1 MYMPANENI
10 LSICKITFF
19 ERYKL
24 LLLPIILL
32 GFYTQSSAQKYLL
45 RVEYVDSISTILRPA
60 IRDNFSNRSECM
72 QYVQTLPDQLRKK
85 GFLGVSLDSM
95 RFGADTAFLRL
106 YLGSIYLW
114 GGLRVN
120 PKDENL
126 LEVIGYR
133 NKYFRKMPFDFSKI
147 RLLQEKIVG
156 YLENHGHP
164 FASVKLDS
172 FDVSKDS
179 LNAALLI
186 SRGPLYKIDSIRVFG
201 EVKLGNQFLQRY
213 LDLPNGV
220 YFKKQRLLDV
230 DKKLKQLPYLIV
242 QQPSDLNYLG
252 SGALLNVYL
261 KAKKSSQING
271 LIGFLPSSES
281 AGSDKLLIT
290 GDLNLN
296 LKNSFG
302 LGETIAFMFQQ
313 IQIQSPR
320 LKLSYQQPY
329 LFGSAFG
336 TELIFEGFKKD
347 SSFLNIQYQIG
358 AAYAFG
364 GNRNGKVFFQ
374 QFITT
379 LDYIDTFLIKRNNRL
394 PEQIDQ
400 TTSSIG
406 VDYEWWNTDYRFNP
420 RKGVDIKFQALT
432 GLRQIRK
439 NNTISSLRNNQSA
452 TKNYSY
458 LYDSVELNAY
468 TLRLRG
474 SVAKYFKTGK
484 QTVLKTAF
492 HGAWV
497 QSPSLFRNE
506 LFQLGGFQT
515 LRGFDDESF
524 FASAYGVI
532 TAEYRVLTGQ
542 NSYLYAFWDGGWV
555 RNDSRFANTA
565 NLLWGLGIGATM
577 DTKAG
582 IFNVAFA
589 LGKREELPMNFRQ
602 LKIHFGY
609 LNFF

>member
-10 LSICKITFF
+10 LFICKITFF

-452 TKNYSY
+452 TKNYS
-458 LYDSVELNAY
+458 
-468 TLRLRG
+468 
-474 SVAKYFKTGK
+474 
-484 QTVLKTAF
+484 
-492 HGAWV
+492 
-497 QSPSLFRNE
+497 LF
-506 LFQLGGFQT
+506 
-515 LRGFDDESF
+515 
-524 FASAYGVI
+524 V
-532 TAEYRVLTGQ
+532 
-542 NSYLYAFWDGGWV
+542 
-555 RNDSRFANTA
+555 
-565 NLLWGLGIGATM
+565 
-577 DTKAG
+577 
-582 IFNVAFA
+582 
-589 LGKREELPMNFRQ
+589 
-602 LKIHFGY
+602 
-609 LNFF
+609 

>member
-1 MYMPANENI
+1 
-10 LSICKITFF
+10 
-19 ERYKL
+19 
-24 LLLPIILL
+24 
-32 GFYTQSSAQKYLL
+32 
-45 RVEYVDSISTILRPA
+45 
-60 IRDNFSNRSECM
+60 
-72 QYVQTLPDQLRKK
+72 
-85 GFLGVSLDSM
+85 
-95 RFGADTAFLRL
+95 
-106 YLGSIYLW
+106 
-114 GGLRVN
+114 
-120 PKDENL
+120 
-126 LEVIGYR
+126 
-133 NKYFRKMPFDFSKI
+133 MPFDFSKI

-406 VDYEWWNTDYRFNP
+406 VDYE
-420 RKGVDIKFQALT
+420 
-432 GLRQIRK
+432 
-439 NNTISSLRNNQSA
+439 
-452 TKNYSY
+452 
-458 LYDSVELNAY
+458 
-468 TLRLRG
+468 
-474 SVAKYFKTGK
+474 
-484 QTVLKTAF
+484 
-492 HGAWV
+492 
-497 QSPSLFRNE
+497 
-506 LFQLGGFQT
+506 
-515 LRGFDDESF
+515 
-524 FASAYGVI
+524 
-532 TAEYRVLTGQ
+532 
-542 NSYLYAFWDGGWV
+542 
-555 RNDSRFANTA
+555 
-565 NLLWGLGIGATM
+565 
-577 DTKAG
+577 
-582 IFNVAFA
+582 
-589 LGKREELPMNFRQ
+589 
-602 LKIHFGY
+602 
-609 LNFF
+609 